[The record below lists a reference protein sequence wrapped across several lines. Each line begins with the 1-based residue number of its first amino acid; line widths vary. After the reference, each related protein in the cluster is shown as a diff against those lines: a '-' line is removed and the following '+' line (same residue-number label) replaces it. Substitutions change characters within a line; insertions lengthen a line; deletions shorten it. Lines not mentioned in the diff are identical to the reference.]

1 MRSLAVLNCLRRPT
15 SESRV
20 NMEWTKVRAL
30 SGCTMTMEFFL
41 RSRRYT
47 WGDID
52 RRAWR
57 SGGEIVSVPAPGA
70 SGWMVG
76 DGAVCWVRTAPNPAR
91 HRA

>member
-1 MRSLAVLNCLRRPT
+1 MRSLAVSNCLRRPT

-57 SGGEIVSVPAPGA
+57 SGGESACRGPPFSGVFLIVSA
-70 SGWMVG
+70 
-76 DGAVCWVRTAPNPAR
+76 AVELGTAFLFV
-91 HRA
+91 